1 MAQSVGE
8 PRHALRNRPFLVR
21 FVLQITNMSGP
32 GASGAA
38 PSGEITRLLRRV
50 TPGDQAT
57 LNDLMDAVYPE
68 LRKLARSHLRRER
81 AGHVLQPTALAHEA
95 YIRLVAHKDQSWE
108 NRLHFFGAAARTM
121 RRILVD
127 YARAAQ
133 AAKRGGDRV
142 AVPWVDHAAMA
153 EVPSLEMLTLDA
165 ALTELQSVA
174 PRQAQIVELRYF
186 GGLSVPEVAGTL
198 RMNPRT
204 VDRDWAA
211 ARVWLRRRLR

>member
-1 MAQSVGE
+1 M
-8 PRHALRNRPFLVR
+8 P
-21 FVLQITNMSGP
+21 GP
-32 GASGAA
+32 GASAVA
-38 PSGEITRLLRRV
+38 PPGKITRLLRRV

-68 LRKLARSHLRRER
+68 LRKLAHSHLRRER
-81 AGHVLQPTALAHEA
+81 PGHVLQPTALANEA
-95 YIRLVAHKDQSWE
+95 YIRLVAHRDQCWE

-133 AAKRGGDRV
+133 AAKRGGDQI
-142 AVPWVDHAAMA
+142 AVPWVDGASMADAA
-153 EVPSLEMLTLDA
+153 SLEMLALDT

-186 GGLSVPEVAGTL
+186 GGLSVPEIAQSLGV
-198 RMNPRT
+198 NPRT

-211 ARVWLRRRLR
+211 ARVWLRRRLRP

>member
-1 MAQSVGE
+1 M
-8 PRHALRNRPFLVR
+8 P
-21 FVLQITNMSGP
+21 GP
-32 GASGAA
+32 GASAAA
-38 PSGEITRLLRRV
+38 PPGEITRLLRRI

-68 LRKLARSHLRRER
+68 LRKLAHRHLRRER

-95 YIRLVAHKDQSWE
+95 YIRLVAHRDQCWE

-133 AAKRGGDRV
+133 AAKRGGGHMAV
-142 AVPWVDHAAMA
+142 AWVDDAAMA
-153 EVPSLEMLTLDA
+153 DVPSLEMLALDA
-165 ALTELQSVA
+165 ALTELQSAA

-186 GGLSVPEVAGTL
+186 GGLSVPEIAQALG
-198 RMNPRT
+198 MNPRT

-211 ARVWLRRRLR
+211 ARVWLRRRLRP

>member
-1 MAQSVGE
+1 M
-8 PRHALRNRPFLVR
+8 P
-21 FVLQITNMSGP
+21 GP
-32 GASGAA
+32 GASAVR
-38 PSGEITRLLRRV
+38 PPGEITRLLRRV

-68 LRKLARSHLRRER
+68 LRKLAHGHLRRER
-81 AGHVLQPTALAHEA
+81 PGHVLQPTALAHEA
-95 YIRLVAHKDQSWE
+95 YIRLVAHRDQCWD

-133 AAKRGGDRV
+133 AAKRGGGQI
-142 AVPWVDHAAMA
+142 AVQWMEDTSMA
-153 EVPSLEMLTLDA
+153 EGPSVEMLALDA

-186 GGLSVPEVAGTL
+186 GGLSVPEIAHSLG
-198 RMNPRT
+198 MNPRT

-211 ARVWLRRRLR
+211 ARVWLRRRLRP